1 MAEEEQNKRGTRAHA
16 PDLDWSQVRETVL
29 MLELAAG
36 QISAA
41 MHESN
46 EPVNVL
52 TGGFT
57 SLASLLTRIQNSLDA
72 LPDTPENAVLKQEL
86 LGSTGEV
93 NAVVAR
99 SIVAFQ
105 FYDKLSQ
112 RLDHVGHALGKLS
125 ALVADRRRLFNPEEW
140 RLLQQEIRSRYST
153 VEEVAMFE
161 AVLSGMPVQEAIQ
174 QFVADRR
181 EHAANDIELF

>member
-1 MAEEEQNKRGTRAHA
+1 MAEEQNMRGTQVHS

-52 TGGFT
+52 TEGFT
-57 SLASLLTRIQNSLDA
+57 SLASLLTRIQSALGA
-72 LPDTPENAVLKQEL
+72 LPDTSENAVLKQEL

-93 NAVVAR
+93 NAVVTQ

-112 RLDHVGHALGKLS
+112 RLDHVGHGLAKLS
-125 ALVADRRRLFNPEEW
+125 DLVSDRTRLFNPEEW
-140 RLLQQEIRSRYST
+140 RTLQQSIRSRYST

-161 AVLSGMPVQEAIQ
+161 AVLAGVPVQDALHK
-174 QFVADRR
+174 FMADRR
-181 EHAANDIELF
+181 EHASSNIELF

>member
-1 MAEEEQNKRGTRAHA
+1 MAEEQSTRGTRVHS

-46 EPVNVL
+46 GPVNVL
-52 TGGFT
+52 TSGFT
-57 SLASLLTRIQNSLDA
+57 SLASLLTRIQASLDA
-72 LPDTPENAVLKQEL
+72 LPETPENAELKREL
-86 LGSTGEV
+86 LGSTNEV
-93 NAVVAR
+93 NAVVTQ

-112 RLDHVGHALGKLS
+112 RLDHVGHGLGKLS
-125 ALVADRRRLFNPEEW
+125 DLVADRGRLFNPEEW
-140 RLLQQEIRSRYST
+140 RSLQQSIRSRYST

-161 AVLSGMPVQEAIQ
+161 AVLAGVPVQEALQI
-174 QFVADRR
+174 FVANRR
-181 EHAANDIELF
+181 EQASNDIELF

>member
-1 MAEEEQNKRGTRAHA
+1 MAEDQNMRGTRVHA

-36 QISAA
+36 QIVAA

-52 TGGFT
+52 TEGFT
-57 SLASLLTRIQNSLDA
+57 SLASLLARIQASLGA
-72 LPDTPENAVLKQEL
+72 LPDSSENTALKQEL

-93 NAVVAR
+93 NAVVAQ

-112 RLDHVGHALGKLS
+112 RLDHVGHALARLS
-125 ALVADRRRLFNPEEW
+125 DLVADRSRLFNPEEW
-140 RLLQQEIRSRYST
+140 KSLQDAIRSRYST
-153 VEEVAMFE
+153 TEEVAMFE
-161 AVLSGMPVQEAIQ
+161 AVLAGVPVQEALHR
-174 QFVADRR
+174 FMTERR
-181 EHAANDIELF
+181 EHAASNIELF

>member
-1 MAEEEQNKRGTRAHA
+1 MTEELNARGTRVHA

-52 TGGFT
+52 TNGFT
-57 SLASLLTRIQNSLDA
+57 SLASLLARIQNALEA
-72 LPDTPENAVLKQEL
+72 LPDTPENTELKREL
-86 LGSTGEV
+86 QGSTGEV
-93 NAVVAR
+93 NAVVTQ

-112 RLDHVGHALGKLS
+112 RLDHVGHALSTLS
-125 ALVADRRRLFNPEEW
+125 DLVADRGRLFNPEEW
-140 RLLQQEIRSRYST
+140 KSLQLAIRSRYST
-153 VEEVAMFE
+153 VEEIAMFE
-161 AVLSGMPVQEAIQ
+161 AVLAGMSVQNALQ

-181 EHAANDIELF
+181 ERASNDIELF

>member
-1 MAEEEQNKRGTRAHA
+1 MAEEQNTRGTGVHA

-29 MLELAAG
+29 MIELAAG

-52 TGGFT
+52 TSGFT
-57 SLASLLTRIQNSLDA
+57 SLASLLTRIQSSLDA
-72 LPDTPENAVLKQEL
+72 LPDTPENAALKQDL

-93 NAVVAR
+93 NAVVTQ

-112 RLDHVGHALGKLS
+112 RLDHVGLALGKLS
-125 ALVADRRRLFNPEEW
+125 ALISDRSRLFNPEEW
-140 RLLQQEIRSRYST
+140 KMLQQAIRSRYST
-153 VEEVAMFE
+153 REEVAMFE
-161 AVLSGMPVQEAIQ
+161 AVLSGVPVQEALQ
-174 QFVADRR
+174 AFVADRK
-181 EHAANDIELF
+181 EQASNDIELF

>member
-1 MAEEEQNKRGTRAHA
+1 MAEEPNTRGTRVHS

-29 MLELAAG
+29 MIELAAG

-52 TGGFT
+52 TSGFT
-57 SLASLLTRIQNSLDA
+57 SLASLLARIRASLDA
-72 LPDTPENAVLKQEL
+72 LPDTPENALLKQEL

-93 NAVVAR
+93 NAVVTQ

-112 RLDHVGHALGKLS
+112 RLDHVGLALSKLS
-125 ALVADRRRLFNPEEW
+125 ALVADRSRLFNPEEW
-140 RLLQQEIRSRYST
+140 KVLQQAIRSRYST
-153 VEEVAMFE
+153 REEVAMFE
-161 AVLSGMPVQEAIQ
+161 AVLSGMPVQEALQI
-174 QFVADRR
+174 FVADRKER
-181 EHAANDIELF
+181 ASNDIELF

>member
-1 MAEEEQNKRGTRAHA
+1 MAEEQNMRGTRVHS

-36 QISAA
+36 QIVAA

-57 SLASLLTRIQNSLDA
+57 SLASLLTRIQSSLDA
-72 LPDTPENAVLKQEL
+72 LPETPENTALKKEL
-86 LGSTGEV
+86 QGSTSEV
-93 NAVVAR
+93 SNVVTQ

-112 RLDHVGHALGKLS
+112 RLDHVCHGLGKLS
-125 ALVADRRRLFNPEEW
+125 DLVADRKRLFNPEEW
-140 RLLQQEIRSRYST
+140 KTLQQGIRSRYST

-161 AVLSGMPVQEAIQ
+161 AVLSGIPVQEALQ
-174 QFVADRR
+174 KFVANRK
-181 EHAANDIELF
+181 EQASNDIELF

>member
-1 MAEEEQNKRGTRAHA
+1 MAEEQNTRGTRVHS

-52 TGGFT
+52 TNGFT
-57 SLASLLTRIQNSLDA
+57 SLASLLARIQHSLDA
-72 LPDTPENAVLKQEL
+72 LPDTPENATLKQEL
-86 LGSTGEV
+86 LGSTSEV
-93 NAVVAR
+93 NNVVMQ

-112 RLDHVGHALGKLS
+112 RLDHVGHALAKLS
-125 ALVADRRRLFNPEEW
+125 DLVADRSRLFNPEEW
-140 RLLQQEIRSRYST
+140 RTLQQAIRSRYST

-161 AVLSGMPVQEAIQ
+161 AVLAGVPVQEALQ
-174 QFVADRR
+174 RFMAERK
-181 EHAANDIELF
+181 EHSASNIELF

>member
-1 MAEEEQNKRGTRAHA
+1 MAEEQSTRGTRAHA

-52 TGGFT
+52 TSGFT
-57 SLASLLTRIQNSLDA
+57 SLASLLARIQVVLDA
-72 LPDTPENAVLKQEL
+72 LPETAENAELKREL
-86 LGSTGEV
+86 LGSTKEV
-93 NAVVAR
+93 NAVVTQ

-112 RLDHVGHALGKLS
+112 RLDHVGHGLGKL
-125 ALVADRRRLFNPEEW
+125 ADLVADRGRLFNPEEW
-140 RLLQQEIRSRYST
+140 RSLQQSIRSRYST

-161 AVLSGMPVQEAIQ
+161 AVLSGVPVQEALQI
-174 QFVADRR
+174 FVANRR
-181 EHAANDIELF
+181 EHATNDIELF

>member
-1 MAEEEQNKRGTRAHA
+1 MAEEQNMRGTRVHA

-46 EPVNVL
+46 APVNVL
-52 TGGFT
+52 TSGFT
-57 SLASLLTRIQNSLDA
+57 SLASLLNRIQSSLDA
-72 LPDTPENAVLKQEL
+72 LPDMPENASLKQEL

-93 NAVVAR
+93 NAVVAQ

-112 RLDHVGHALGKLS
+112 RLDHVGHALGRLS
-125 ALVADRRRLFNPEEW
+125 DLVADRGRLYNPEEW
-140 RLLQQEIRSRYST
+140 KVLQQAIRSRYST
-153 VEEVAMFE
+153 AEEVAMFE
-161 AVLSGMPVQEAIQ
+161 AVLAGTSVQDALQ
-174 QFVADRR
+174 DFVAGRKDI
-181 EHAANDIELF
+181 AANDIELF

>member
-1 MAEEEQNKRGTRAHA
+1 MAEEQKMRGTRVHS

-52 TGGFT
+52 TTGFT
-57 SLASLLTRIQNSLDA
+57 SLASLLTRIQASLSA
-72 LPDTPENAVLKQEL
+72 LPDTPENAVLKREL
-86 LGSTGEV
+86 QGSTGEV
-93 NAVVAR
+93 NAVVTQ

-112 RLDHVGHALGKLS
+112 RLDHVGHALAKLS
-125 ALVADRRRLFNPEEW
+125 DLVADRGRLFNPEEW
-140 RLLQQEIRSRYST
+140 KSLQQGIRSRYST
-153 VEEVAMFE
+153 PEEVAMFE
-161 AVLSGMPVQEAIQ
+161 AVLAGATVQEALQ
-174 QFVADRR
+174 DFMAGRKEQSTS
-181 EHAANDIELF
+181 NIELF

>member
-1 MAEEEQNKRGTRAHA
+1 MAEEQSMRGTRVHA

-36 QISAA
+36 QIAAA

-57 SLASLLTRIQNSLDA
+57 SLASLLTRIQASLDA

-93 NAVVAR
+93 NAVVTQ

-112 RLDHVGHALGKLS
+112 RLDHVGHALAKLS
-125 ALVADRRRLFNPEEW
+125 DLVADRSRLFNPEEW
-140 RLLQQEIRSRYST
+140 KSLQQAIRSRYST
-153 VEEVAMFE
+153 LEEVAMFE
-161 AVLSGMPVQEAIQ
+161 AVLAGMPVQEALQ
-174 QFVADRR
+174 QFMAERR
-181 EHAANDIELF
+181 EHATSNIELF